1 MNDRIEELILAY
13 LHRGSTPEQER
24 ELFEACKTDAATAAM
39 LRQHLILSLK
49 LRQLRDEAQ
58 VPLDVQNTLLRRI
71 NETVVEEDEP
81 ARVPV
86 AAPARRGFGWAHLF
100 GASMATA
107 AAAIALFIAL
117 LPGTPDTP
125 VQDTAAVTLRDTILM
140 TRTDTVIQ
148 VRTLRAPSNIARAH
162 TPAPVLQTQGAPDQ
176 NGNPGL
182 TQLEAP
188 QPVPAPVSAEDVT
201 SLPAVPPALASN
213 HTNEQPT
220 FLEQYNSMLVSIE
233 RVRLTAED
241 RVRF

>member
-58 VPLDVQNTLLRRI
+58 VPLDVQNSLLRRI
-71 NETVVEEDEP
+71 NETVIEEDEP

-86 AAPARRGFGWAHLF
+86 AVPARRGFGWAHLF

-107 AAAIALFIAL
+107 AAAIALFVAL
-117 LPGTPDTP
+117 LPGTSDTP
-125 VQDTAAVTLRDTILM
+125 VQDTAAVTMRDTVLL

-148 VRTLRAPSNIARAH
+148 VRTLRAPSNIARTE
-162 TPAPVLQTQGAPDQ
+162 TPAPVLQNQSTPDES
-176 NGNPGL
+176 GNPGL
-182 TQLEAP
+182 AQLEAP
-188 QPVPAPVSAEDVT
+188 KPAPAPVSAEDIT

-213 HTNEQPT
+213 HTSEQST
-220 FLEQYNSMLVSIE
+220 FLEQYNNMLVSIE